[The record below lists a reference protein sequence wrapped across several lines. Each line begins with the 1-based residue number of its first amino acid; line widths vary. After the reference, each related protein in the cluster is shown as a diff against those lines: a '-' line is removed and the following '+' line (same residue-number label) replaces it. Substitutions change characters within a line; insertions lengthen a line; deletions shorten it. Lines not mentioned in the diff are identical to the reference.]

1 MPSKAFCHLFLKIAL
16 ICRTQLNK
24 FILYLKQ
31 IEEGGKNLN
40 FYFKDFWISKKNIR
54 KWLFLYILFAISLI
68 SILFMQGKNVVAF
81 STFLSLG
88 ILLQLFTSSK
98 ELSEL
103 HKKIKGNDYPFV

>member
-1 MPSKAFCHLFLKIAL
+1 
-16 ICRTQLNK
+16 
-24 FILYLKQ
+24 
-31 IEEGGKNLN
+31 
-40 FYFKDFWISKKNIR
+40 
-54 KWLFLYILFAISLI
+54 
-68 SILFMQGKNVVAF
+68 MQGKNVVAF